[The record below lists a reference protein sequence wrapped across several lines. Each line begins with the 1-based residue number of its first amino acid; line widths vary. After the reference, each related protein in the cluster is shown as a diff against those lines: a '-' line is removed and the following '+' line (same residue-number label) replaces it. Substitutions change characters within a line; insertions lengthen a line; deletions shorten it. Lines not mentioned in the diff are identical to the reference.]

1 MKASDDVGDDSDCR
15 VRCWYYFGTY
25 LSLLIVAWLGLGGGR
40 DLSEAGEQGML
51 VDLAH
56 QIPERRGRILAA
68 QQAAIALG
76 IAINAPCGGIVVE
89 MYGPQSAFYCVSFAA
104 TIALTVYVFLP
115 ETLVQDNQ

>member
-1 MKASDDVGDDSDCR
+1 MKASDDVGDGSDCR
-15 VRCWYYFGTY
+15 VRSWYYFGTY
-25 LSLLIVAWLGLGGGR
+25 LSLLIVVWLGLGGGR
-40 DLSEAGEQGML
+40 ALSEAGEQGML

-76 IAINAPCGGIVVE
+76 IAINAPCQGIVVE
-89 MYGPQSAFYCVSFAA
+89 MYRPRSAFYCVTFAA
-104 TIALTVYVFLP
+104 TIALTVYAFLP